1 MAFARRASTLAA
13 GEVAVVIGRS
23 PADVFAVL
31 CDVEQNH
38 LWSSTAREGRMTSDG
53 PIGVGST
60 AREVSVFLRRRME
73 VESRIVEFVPDRVL
87 GYLTSGGPFPFGGSF
102 ILEPM
107 AGGTR
112 LRATFSAP
120 LSGVLRIVDPLF
132 AVLARRKLGADIAN
146 LKRLMESGALG
157 A

>member
-1 MAFARRASTLAA
+1 MAA
-13 GEVAVVIGRS
+13 GEVSVVIGRS

-38 LWSSTAREGRMTSDG
+38 RWSSTAREGRKTSHG

-60 AREVSVFLRRRME
+60 AHEVSVFLGRRIE
-73 VESRIVEFVPDRVL
+73 VESRVVEFVPDRVL
-87 GYLTSGGPFPFGGSF
+87 GYLTSGGPFPFGGAF
-102 ILEPM
+102 LLEQID
-107 AGGTR
+107 GGTR

-120 LSGVLRIVDPLF
+120 LGGAMRIVDPLF
-132 AVLARRKLGADIAN
+132 AILARRKLATDLAN

>member
-1 MAFARRASTLAA
+1 MAS
-13 GEVAVVIGRS
+13 GEVSVVIGRS
-23 PADVFAVL
+23 PTDVFAVL

-38 LWSSTAREGRMTSDG
+38 RWSSTAREGRMTSDG

-60 AREVSVFLRRRME
+60 AHEVSVFLGRRLE
-73 VESRIVEFVPDRVL
+73 VDSTITELVPDRTL
-87 GYLTSGGPFPFGGSF
+87 GYATSGGPFPFRGTF
-102 ILEPM
+102 LLEPL
-107 AGGTR
+107 GGGAR

-120 LSGVLRIVDPLF
+120 LRGVLRLVDPLF
-132 AVLARRKLGADIAN
+132 AILVRRKLATDLAN